1 MFVKVCRG
9 NLQVLRNCRSIQ
21 TGRQR
26 IDLDGNCKRIQR
38 LGVQGT
44 RLRQLGFGASF
55 RWQPRADYAG
65 RLEKEKAASLNW
77 KVGSRFVPTCAVSRI
92 RRRLSDYCAQR
103 LTEEQRTVWNS
114 RRWKIERWE
123 CAVSRAASESACYMH
138 ALQ

>member
-9 NLQVLRNCRSIQ
+9 NLQVLRNYRSIQ
-21 TGRQR
+21 SGRQR

-55 RWQPRADYAG
+55 RWQPRAEYAG
-65 RLEKEKAASLNW
+65 RLEKEKAASLIW
-77 KVGSRFVPTCAVSRI
+77 KVGSKFVPTCAVSRI
-92 RRRLSDYCAQR
+92 GRRLSDYFAQR
-103 LTEEQRTVWNS
+103 LTEEQRTVCDS
-114 RRWKIERWE
+114 RRWNLEQWER
-123 CAVSRAASESACYMH
+123 AVSRATNESACHMH